1 MYVFWSQLLLAGG
14 FILSQGMQ
22 IKELSNKAGTQR
34 HLGTKNG
41 VWLPSEVV
49 MVIFRHG
56 KSRGL
61 GLMSPWDFEHHLQ
74 RFVGDPQLGDVELG
88 HLPTPET

>member
-22 IKELSNKAGTQR
+22 IKELSNKAGMQR

-49 MVIFRHG
+49 MVIFRQPNPNG
-56 KSRGL
+56 
-61 GLMSPWDFEHHLQ
+61 
-74 RFVGDPQLGDVELG
+74 
-88 HLPTPET
+88 PEW